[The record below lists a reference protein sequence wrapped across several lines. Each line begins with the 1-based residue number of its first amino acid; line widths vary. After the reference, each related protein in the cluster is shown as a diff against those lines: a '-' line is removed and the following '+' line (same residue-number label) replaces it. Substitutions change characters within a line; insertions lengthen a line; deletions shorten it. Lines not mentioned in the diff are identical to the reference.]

1 MQRPQS
7 CGRAIGR
14 NRESFVARQDQN
26 ATHGRRAVRAP
37 RKTRARQ
44 LETKINIVSQSAVMP
59 NEKKPSRPRP
69 AFISASRQT
78 GADTVDSGSK
88 SRDRIF
94 LAVETERKR
103 LQYQDRD
110 RDRDRDKPS
119 RPTRERGQVT
129 SPIYGISYDN
139 LTIILR

>member
-26 ATHGRRAVRAP
+26 ATHGRRAIRAP

-59 NEKKPSRPRP
+59 NEKKTVKTKTSIHFGLETDWGRHCGLRIEVAGPN
-69 AFISASRQT
+69 ISGR
-78 GADTVDSGSK
+78 
-88 SRDRIF
+88 
-94 LAVETERKR
+94 
-103 LQYQDRD
+103 
-110 RDRDRDKPS
+110 
-119 RPTRERGQVT
+119 
-129 SPIYGISYDN
+129 
-139 LTIILR
+139 